1 MYKIIILGAIFINV
15 LVRTSSYYFKG
26 GDTLMFLVL
35 VTCLEYLDSIVNL
48 NSIQFRRH
56 PFPIYLTT
64 IRLRDIFRNLSRG
77 VKNLSSPLI

>member
-1 MYKIIILGAIFINV
+1 MHKIIILGAMVINV
-15 LVRTSSYYFKG
+15 LVKTSSYCFKG

-48 NSIQFRRH
+48 NSFQFRRH

-64 IRLRDIFRNLSRG
+64 IRLRDVFRNL
-77 VKNLSSPLI
+77 